1 MNLKKRIWIINQFA
15 CTPDM
20 PGGSRHHEIASFL
33 VKKGIKVDI
42 FASDYNLSKRKF
54 LRLNDIEFVKT
65 EINQGVNWYWLRT
78 FPYKINNWKRYLNL
92 ISFCLSFFSFNLYKL
107 IICLKNNFLPDLII
121 GSSPQIISSFC
132 GLMLAKVFKKPF
144 IFEVRDLWPQVLVDL
159 GGVDKKNILI
169 RILSLIEILLYKNSD
184 CVVVLA
190 EGVKNYVKKRG
201 AENIIWLPNGPDLK
215 KFEYVNHS
223 NLNKKF
229 TEDNP
234 FTLIYAGAHGK
245 ANDLENVINA
255 AKLLEGYPIK
265 IFMIGDGPEKK
276 DLILKAKNLK
286 NIVFK
291 KPISKKFIPKILSR
305 SNAILISLG
314 NVKLFQY
321 GISPNKLYDAYA
333 LGKPV
338 ISTLRG
344 SVNEEIKKNNL
355 GLVCNPGEPNS
366 LAEIIKEMYKLPNIE
381 RKKMGL
387 NGRKL
392 AESIYSRDII
402 NNRYFHLIQNIIKE
416 NDH

>member
-33 VKKGIKVDI
+33 VKKGIRVDI

-54 LRLNDIEFVKT
+54 LRLNEIEFVKT
-65 EINQGVNWYWLRT
+65 EINEGINWYWLRT
-78 FPYKINNWKRYLNL
+78 FPYEINNWKRYLNL
-92 ISFCLSFFSFNLYKL
+92 LSFCLSFLSFNLYKL
-107 IICLKNNFLPDLII
+107 ITSLKSSFLPDLII

-132 GLMLAKVFKKPF
+132 GLMLAKFFKKPF

-159 GGVDKKNILI
+159 GGIDKNNILI
-169 RILSLIEILLYKNSD
+169 RILSLIEYLLYKNSD

-190 EGVKNYVKKRG
+190 KGAKDYVKKRG
-201 AENIIWLPNGPDLK
+201 AENIFWLPNGPDLE
-215 KFEYVNHS
+215 KFKYVNHS
-223 NLNKKF
+223 NLNKTF
-229 TEDNP
+229 TEENP
-234 FTLIYAGAHGK
+234 FIIIYAGAHGK
-245 ANDLENVINA
+245 ANDLENVINS
-255 AKLLEGYPIK
+255 AKLLQGYPIK
-265 IFMIGDGPEKK
+265 ILMIGDGPEKK

-291 KPISKKFIPKILSR
+291 KPISKKLMPKILSS
-305 SNAILISLG
+305 SNAILISLR

-338 ISTLRG
+338 ISTLKG
-344 SVNEEIKKNNL
+344 SVNDEIKKNNL

-366 LAEIIKEMYKLPNIE
+366 LAKIIKKMYELPNNE

-387 NGRKL
+387 NGRNL
-392 AESIYSRDII
+392 AETIYSRDII
-402 NNRYFHLIQNIIKE
+402 NNRYFDLIQKII
-416 NDH
+416 N

>member
-33 VKKGIKVDI
+33 VKKGIRVDI

-54 LRLNDIEFVKT
+54 LRLNEIEFVKT
-65 EINQGVNWYWLRT
+65 EINEGINWYWLRT
-78 FPYKINNWKRYLNL
+78 FPYEINNWKRYLNL
-92 ISFCLSFFSFNLYKL
+92 LSFCSSFLSFNLYKL
-107 IICLKNNFLPDLII
+107 ITSLKSSFLPDLII

-132 GLMLAKVFKKPF
+132 GLMLAKFFKKPF

-159 GGVDKKNILI
+159 GGIDKNNILI
-169 RILSLIEILLYKNSD
+169 RILSLIEYLLYKNSD

-190 EGVKNYVKKRG
+190 KGAKDYVKKRG
-201 AENIIWLPNGPDLK
+201 AENIFWLPNGPDLE
-215 KFEYVNHS
+215 KFKYVNHS
-223 NLNKKF
+223 NLNKTF
-229 TEDNP
+229 TEENP
-234 FTLIYAGAHGK
+234 FIIIYAGAHGK
-245 ANDLENVINA
+245 ANDLENVINS
-255 AKLLEGYPIK
+255 AKLLQGYPIK
-265 IFMIGDGPEKK
+265 ILMIGDGPEKK

-291 KPISKKFIPKILSR
+291 KPISKKLMPKILSS
-305 SNAILISLG
+305 SNAILISLR

-338 ISTLRG
+338 ISTLKG
-344 SVNEEIKKNNL
+344 SVNDEIKKNNL

-366 LAEIIKEMYKLPNIE
+366 LAKIIKKMYELPNNE

-387 NGRKL
+387 NGRNL
-392 AESIYSRDII
+392 AETIYSRDII
-402 NNRYFHLIQNIIKE
+402 NNRYFDLIQKII
-416 NDH
+416 N

>member
-33 VKKGIKVDI
+33 VKKGIRVDI

-54 LRLNDIEFVKT
+54 LRLNEIEFVKT
-65 EINQGVNWYWLRT
+65 EINEGINWYWLRT

-92 ISFCLSFFSFNLYKL
+92 LSFCLSFLSFNLYKL
-107 IICLKNNFLPDLII
+107 ITSLKSSFLPDLII

-132 GLMLAKVFKKPF
+132 GLMLAKFFKKPF

-159 GGVDKKNILI
+159 GGIDKNNILI
-169 RILSLIEILLYKNSD
+169 RILSLIEYLLYKNSD

-190 EGVKNYVKKRG
+190 KGAKDYVKKRG
-201 AENIIWLPNGPDLK
+201 AENIFWLPNGPDLE
-215 KFEYVNHS
+215 KFKYVNHS
-223 NLNKKF
+223 NLNKTF
-229 TEDNP
+229 TEENP
-234 FTLIYAGAHGK
+234 FIIIYAGAHGK
-245 ANDLENVINA
+245 ANDLENVINS
-255 AKLLEGYPIK
+255 AKLLQGYPIK
-265 IFMIGDGPEKK
+265 ILMIGDGPEKK

-291 KPISKKFIPKILSR
+291 KPISKKLMPKILSS
-305 SNAILISLG
+305 SNAILISLR

-338 ISTLRG
+338 ISTLKG
-344 SVNEEIKKNNL
+344 SVNDEIKKNNL

-366 LAEIIKEMYKLPNIE
+366 LAKIIKKMYELPNNE

-387 NGRKL
+387 NGRNL
-392 AESIYSRDII
+392 AETIYSRDII
-402 NNRYFHLIQNIIKE
+402 NNRYFDLIQKII
-416 NDH
+416 N